1 MTSPIRLLILGLS
14 GLGILFPNT
23 AAATTPVTCTSPVSL
38 HPQLTEYFVSLAD
51 PAHHLAHVNIRIR
64 EGEGKR
70 TLDMPVWNALYQRRY
85 FAANV
90 EHVRAQDASGAAAE
104 AHNTKP
110 SEWEVTAPPGCIVV
124 SYDIH
129 LDTPGPFGSMLNAD
143 HGFFNWAMVL
153 MYSPGWR
160 TQPMSLRLLDVPA
173 SWAMR
178 DIHVLGGAEPG
189 RVDQVVGIARSYDEL
204 VDSPAEA
211 GTFRQSSFQE
221 DGATYN
227 VVVSASPADYDM
239 GNLQEILRKIT
250 HAAVDWMQDRP
261 YDEYTFLYAFPHS
274 DASGGMEHAYGTSI
288 GVNAQRLRQS
298 LMPLADVSAHEFFHL
313 WNVKRIRPQ
322 SLEPIDYQRG
332 NDTRAL
338 WFSEGVTSTV
348 GDILLVRAGLID
360 EATYLKRVAAE
371 ITELQMSS
379 AHTWQSAEESSLN
392 AWFEDIAFYRS
403 PERSI
408 SYYNKGDILG
418 VLLDLRIRALT
429 GGRKSLR
436 DLFHWMNEHYAM
448 QHLFFPDSEGVQQAA
463 ETVSGGQ
470 SFTQFFR
477 DYVAGVK
484 EIPYDAFFQ
493 FAGLHL
499 VARTI
504 DVATAGFTTTTGL
517 GGQPEVLRVE
527 PNSAAQHADLVKGDR
542 IIAINGT
549 PADSSLDDELSRM
562 LPGTTVRLEIENRRG
577 KRELI
582 LRLGSR
588 QDRICE
594 FHDLPGVTP
603 KQRAHRAAWIR
614 GDDEPGGDL

>member
-1 MTSPIRLLILGLS
+1 VNSQREP
-14 GLGILFPNT
+14 
-23 AAATTPVTCTSPVSL
+23 
-38 HPQLTEYFVSLAD
+38 TEYFVSLAD
-51 PAHHLAHVNIRIR
+51 PAGHLAHVNIRIR
-64 EGEGKR
+64 EGEGNR
-70 TLDMPVWNALYQRRY
+70 TLDMPVWNALYQVRN

-90 EHVRAQDASGAAAE
+90 EHVRAQDASGASVE
-104 AHNTKP
+104 ARATKT
-110 SEWEVTAPPGCIVV
+110 SEWEVTAPPGCVVV

-129 LDTPGPFGSMLNAD
+129 LDAPGPFGSALNAD

-153 MYSPGWR
+153 MYPRAWR

-173 SWAMR
+173 TWAMR
-178 DIHVLGGAEPG
+178 DVHILGGAEPG
-189 RVDQVVGIARSYDEL
+189 KVDQVVGIARSYDEL
-204 VDSPAEA
+204 VDSPAET

-221 DGATYN
+221 DGATYH
-227 VVVSASPADYDM
+227 VVVVGNPADYDLAS
-239 GNLQEILRKIT
+239 LQELLRKIT

-261 YDEYTFLYAFPHS
+261 FDEYTFLYDFQHGHGG
-274 DASGGMEHAYGTSI
+274 GGMEHAYGAAI
-288 GVNAQRLRQS
+288 GVNAERLRQN
-298 LMPLADVSAHEFFHL
+298 LMPVANVSVHEFFHL

-322 SLEPIDYQRG
+322 SLEPIEYQRE

-348 GDILLVRAGLID
+348 GDILLARAGLID
-360 EATYLKRVAAE
+360 ETAYVQRLAADL
-371 ITELQMSS
+371 TELQRRP
-379 AHTWQSAEESSLN
+379 AHTWQSAEESSLD
-392 AWFEDIAFYRS
+392 AWFEGVAFYRS

-436 DLFHWMNEHYAM
+436 DVFHWMNNHYAM

-470 SFTQFFR
+470 SFAQFFR

-484 EIPYDAFFQ
+484 EIPYDEFFQ

-499 VARTI
+499 VAKTI
-504 DVATAGFTTTTGL
+504 EVAAPGFSTTAGL

-527 PNSAAQHADLVKGDR
+527 PNSEAQRAGVVTGDR
-542 IIAINGT
+542 ITAVNGAPT
-549 PADSSLDDELSRM
+549 DSSLDDELSQMR
-562 LPGTTVRLEIENRRG
+562 PGTIVRLQIENWRG
-577 KRELI
+577 KRELS

-588 QDRICE
+588 EEQICE
-594 FHDLPGVTP
+594 LQDLPAVTAE
-603 KQRAHRAAWIR
+603 QRAHRTAWIR
-614 GDDEPGGDL
+614 GDDETGGAL